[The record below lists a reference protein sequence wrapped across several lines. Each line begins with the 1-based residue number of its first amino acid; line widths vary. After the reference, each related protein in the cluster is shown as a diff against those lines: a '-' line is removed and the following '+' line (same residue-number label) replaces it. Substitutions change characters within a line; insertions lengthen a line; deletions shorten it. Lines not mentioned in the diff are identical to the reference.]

1 MLIQGLCTNGFS
13 VKELYSHKVGPGKEK
28 GCNIHCKC
36 VQKGAKS
43 QPPAKTISE
52 SKIKA

>member
-1 MLIQGLCTNGFS
+1 M
-13 VKELYSHKVGPGKEK
+13 EMYSHKVGPGKEK
-28 GCNIHCKC
+28 GYNIHCKC

-52 SKIKA
+52 IKTKALMFP